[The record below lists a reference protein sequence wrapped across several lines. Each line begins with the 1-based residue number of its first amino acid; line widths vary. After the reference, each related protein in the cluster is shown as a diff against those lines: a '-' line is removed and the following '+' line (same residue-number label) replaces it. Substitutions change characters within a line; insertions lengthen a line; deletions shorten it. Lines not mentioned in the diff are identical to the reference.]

1 MKYLF
6 ELHFVFFYIYKNI
19 NFIYNYSQ
27 FIKYIY
33 IYMTRVLYNF
43 KIVLCKSLYAN
54 WTFIEKYFHIL
65 LGVASL

>member
-6 ELHFVFFYIYKNI
+6 ELYFVFFYIYKNI

-54 WTFIEKYFHIL
+54 
-65 LGVASL
+65 

>member
-33 IYMTRVLYNF
+33 IYMTRVLS
-43 KIVLCKSLYAN
+43 VLRLYYAKV
-54 WTFIEKYFHIL
+54 FMQIEHL
-65 LGVASL
+65 